1 MKLQDIASLGILG
14 TALTGPSFIKLRADP
29 NSKAGYLFHEGF
41 PPRKSIRKIHSMK
54 GEQK

>member
-29 NSKAGYLFHEGF
+29 NSKSGYLFHEGF